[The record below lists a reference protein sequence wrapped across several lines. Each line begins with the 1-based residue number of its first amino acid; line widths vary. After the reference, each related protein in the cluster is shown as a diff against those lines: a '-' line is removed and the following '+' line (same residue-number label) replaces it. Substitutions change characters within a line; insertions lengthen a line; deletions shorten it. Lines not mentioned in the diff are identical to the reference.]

1 MPQACVIGI
10 SSFSYHFKSSLD
22 TGAEPQPKILVLLRP
37 RLVFIFALIIFLIVI
52 YILKKTIFGLQMRA
66 VTQNRKM
73 ASAMGINT
81 KKIDMFTF
89 AFGSGVAGVAGVALS
104 QITNVGLNL

>member
-1 MPQACVIGI
+1 MDVRNNKHRG
-10 SSFSYHFKSSLD
+10 LEL
-22 TGAEPQPKILVLLRP
+22 TNNR
-37 RLVFIFALIIFLIVI
+37 LIIIIFTLLVFLIVI
-52 YILKKTIFGLQMRA
+52 YVLKRTTFGLHMRA

-89 AFGSGVAGVAGVALS
+89 AFGSGVAELPE
-104 QITNVGLNL
+104 LH